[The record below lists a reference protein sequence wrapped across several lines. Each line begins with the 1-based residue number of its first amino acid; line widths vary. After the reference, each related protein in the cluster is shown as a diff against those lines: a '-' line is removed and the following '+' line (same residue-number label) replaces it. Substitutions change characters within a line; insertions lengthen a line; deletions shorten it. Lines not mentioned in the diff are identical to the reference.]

1 MKEFFYKIIYQP
13 TVNRGLRAL
22 NKLLL
27 PVLPKWFRI
36 PPSGKITL
44 SISPENKLILCT
56 NQTNY
61 LTQLV
66 YWEDFRTFEYTS
78 LFLALST
85 TIRGFL
91 DIGANIGYYSLLG
104 AKINP
109 KMSVVAFEPAKGPLH
124 YLKKN
129 VEANSLNNIQVA
141 SLALSEQEGSIT
153 FHEVKSRKYPY
164 LEYNL
169 AGTGS
174 AAALNKGE
182 DFITNTVPTTTLDK
196 FADTIT
202 FPIDLIKMDTEGTEH
217 MILGK
222 GLETL
227 KKHLPIVICETLFQT
242 NEAELEA
249 IFHSLGYECYNHYPE
264 GLRFTTSI
272 RRIVDNGVRNCFFVH
287 PSKKELICPFIT
299 SLSNK

>member
-1 MKEFFYKIIYQP
+1 MKEVFYKIIYQS
-13 TVNRGLRAL
+13 TINRILRSV

-27 PVLPKWFRI
+27 PVLPNWFRL
-36 PPSGKITL
+36 PPSGQIEIDL
-44 SISPENKLILCT
+44 SENDKLILCT

-66 YWEDFRTFEYTS
+66 YWEDFRRFEYS
-78 LFLALST
+78 ALFLELSKN
-85 TIRGFL
+85 IRGFL
-91 DIGANIGYYSLLG
+91 DIGANIGYYSLLA
-104 AKINP
+104 AKQNP
-109 KMSVVAFEPAKGPLH
+109 TCQVVAFEPAKGPLH

-129 VEANSLNNIQVA
+129 VEVNSLNNIQIA

-153 FHEVKSRKYPY
+153 FHEVKSRKYSY
-164 LEYNL
+164 LAYNL

-182 DFITNTVPTTTLDK
+182 DFISNTVPTTTLDH
-196 FADTIT
+196 FSNSLT

-217 MILGK
+217 LILEK
-222 GLETL
+222 GLGTL

-242 NEAELEA
+242 NEKQLEA
-249 IFHSLGYECYNHYPE
+249 IFHQLGYDCYNHYPE

-272 RRIVDNGVRNCFFVH
+272 QREVDNGVRNCFFVH
-287 PSKKELICPFIT
+287 PSKKHLIAPFVQ
-299 SLSNK
+299 S